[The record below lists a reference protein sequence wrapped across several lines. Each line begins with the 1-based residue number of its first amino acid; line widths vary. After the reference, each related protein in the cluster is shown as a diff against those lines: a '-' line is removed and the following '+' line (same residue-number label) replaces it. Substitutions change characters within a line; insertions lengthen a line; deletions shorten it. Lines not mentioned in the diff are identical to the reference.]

1 MKAAIVHSFDQPL
14 SPRGRAGSRRP
25 APSRCSCASRRA
37 ASATPTSTPRAASGR
52 SSPNPPFIPGHE
64 GVGIIER
71 LGPGNPHGLEEGM
84 RVALPWLGY
93 ACGDCRYCNSGAETL
108 CESQINT
115 GYGMNGGFAEY
126 AVGYARHVVRV
137 PDDVDPLDAAP
148 LTCAGVTTYKAVKVS
163 GASSAGLVAVFGA
176 GGLGHLAIQYART
189 TGAAVVAVDI
199 NEERLNTARELG
211 AEHVVH
217 VGEQDPVA
225 AIQALGGA
233 DQAISTA
240 VSPSAF
246 EQALGSLARGGTL
259 VCVGLPAENEM
270 RLPIFQTVL
279 GGLTVKGSIVG
290 THHDL
295 EEVFELHRRGR
306 TQVERVEREL
316 EDVNDAIAQVLDGSA
331 PAPRM
336 VFRMPD
342 GAEPRA
348 ASSAERARHRL
359 STPQP
364 PIPIQPHHHRSKEES
379 HGSCSRHP
387 HRLRG
392 TRRAGQRRR
401 AEGPL

>member
-14 SPRGRAGSRRP
+14 SLEDVPTPQAGPEQVLVRIEACGLCHTDIHAARGEWPIKPGL
-25 APSRCSCASRRA
+25 
-37 ASATPTSTPRAASGR
+37 
-52 SSPNPPFIPGHE
+52 PFIPGHE
-64 GVGIIER
+64 GVGIVER
-71 LGPGNPHGLEEGM
+71 LGDGNAHGLEEGM

-108 CESQINT
+108 CLSQINT

-176 GGLGHLAIQYART
+176 GGLGHLAIQYARV
-189 TGAAVVAVDI
+189 TGAAVVAVDV
-199 NEERLNTARELG
+199 NEERLNTARTLG

-217 VGEQDPVA
+217 VGEEDPVA

-240 VSPSAF
+240 VTPSAF

-270 RLPIFQTVL
+270 RIPIFETVL

-306 TQVERVEREL
+306 TRIERAEREL
-316 EDVNDAIAQVLDGSA
+316 DDVNDAIGTVLDGSA
-331 PAPRM
+331 PAARM
-336 VFRMPD
+336 VFRMADVPSV
-342 GAEPRA
+342 GASNAGAPVRQASPA
-348 ASSAERARHRL
+348 A
-359 STPQP
+359 
-364 PIPIQPHHHRSKEES
+364 
-379 HGSCSRHP
+379 
-387 HRLRG
+387 
-392 TRRAGQRRR
+392 
-401 AEGPL
+401 